1 MSLQEQLNDAMKE
14 AMRAKDSL
22 RLNTIRMIRTAV
34 KNVEIDQRR
43 SLEDAEIIA
52 VMATLVKQRRE
63 SAQMYR
69 DNGRTDLAEKEEQ
82 EIAVVQQFLPQP
94 LTDAELTALIE
105 QTVTELGA
113 SSLKDLGAVMKVLSE
128 ATRGRAE
135 GRVVS
140 ERVRA
145 RLGA

>member
-1 MSLQEQLNDAMKE
+1 
-14 AMRAKDSL
+14 
-22 RLNTIRMIRTAV
+22 
-34 KNVEIDQRR
+34 
-43 SLEDAEIIA
+43 

-69 DNGRTDLAEKEEQ
+69 DNGRTDLAEKEEL